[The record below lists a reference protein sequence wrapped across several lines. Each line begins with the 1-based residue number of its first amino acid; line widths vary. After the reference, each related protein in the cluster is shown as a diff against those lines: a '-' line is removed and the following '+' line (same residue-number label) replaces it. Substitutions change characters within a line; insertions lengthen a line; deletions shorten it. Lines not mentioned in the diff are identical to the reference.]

1 VRVDERPPGVTPVA
15 ASSRRIRPDYAPR
28 CADSDERAVACQGTT
43 REYEWEYRPV
53 SVSRSLLLL
62 GAASDRA
69 RCSHFQLL
77 AEACSYSARTFNPKV
92 AGSIPARPINRSIP
106 CQPGARAAA
115 VRRERNGP
123 SVCAALGCPP
133 SRLGSMGP
141 MPQTAKLSGLGVL
154 FVAGL
159 LLAGA
164 ITAGGRAAQPTT
176 TETTVE
182 TTTAP
187 GTTESTT
194 VTVQQTTTRRVI
206 VPTTTTTSPENSAST
221 TPTWVWVLLGAV
233 ALAAIGLLVAFLTR
247 RGGQRGVSGEER
259 RRRLDGAVASWI
271 AQGWALDNQTADS
284 AVLRRGNEVL
294 LVAVDEAG
302 HVSARPLSQ

>member
-1 VRVDERPPGVTPVA
+1 V
-15 ASSRRIRPDYAPR
+15 
-28 CADSDERAVACQGTT
+28 
-43 REYEWEYRPV
+43 
-53 SVSRSLLLL
+53 
-62 GAASDRA
+62 
-69 RCSHFQLL
+69 
-77 AEACSYSARTFNPKV
+77 
-92 AGSIPARPINRSIP
+92 
-106 CQPGARAAA
+106 
-115 VRRERNGP
+115 
-123 SVCAALGCPP
+123 
-133 SRLGSMGP
+133 
-141 MPQTAKLSGLGVL
+141 PQAAKLSGLGAL

-159 LLAGA
+159 LLASTVA
-164 ITAGGRAAQPTT
+164 VGGRAAQDTT

-206 VPTTTTTSPENSAST
+206 VPTTTTSQESSAST

-233 ALAAIGLLVAFLTR
+233 ALAAVGLLVALLTR
-247 RGGQRGVSGEER
+247 RGRQGGVSGAER

-284 AVLRRGNEVL
+284 AVLRRGNEML

-302 HVSARPLSQ
+302 HVSSRPLSQ

>member
-1 VRVDERPPGVTPVA
+1 MR
-15 ASSRRIRPDYAPR
+15 
-28 CADSDERAVACQGTT
+28 
-43 REYEWEYRPV
+43 
-53 SVSRSLLLL
+53 
-62 GAASDRA
+62 RA
-69 RCSHFQLL
+69 RVL
-77 AEACSYSARTFNPKV
+77 YSLEQTW
-92 AGSIPARPINRSIP
+92 
-106 CQPGARAAA
+106 QYGA
-115 VRRERNGP
+115 
-123 SVCAALGCPP
+123 
-133 SRLGSMGP
+133 
-141 MPQTAKLSGLGVL
+141 MPQAAKLSGLGVL

-164 ITAGGRAAQPTT
+164 ITAGGRAAQTTT
-176 TETTVE
+176 TETTFE

-206 VPTTTTTSPENSAST
+206 VPTTTTTSPESSAST

-247 RGGQRGVSGEER
+247 RGGQRGVPGEER

>member
-1 VRVDERPPGVTPVA
+1 
-15 ASSRRIRPDYAPR
+15 
-28 CADSDERAVACQGTT
+28 
-43 REYEWEYRPV
+43 
-53 SVSRSLLLL
+53 
-62 GAASDRA
+62 
-69 RCSHFQLL
+69 
-77 AEACSYSARTFNPKV
+77 
-92 AGSIPARPINRSIP
+92 
-106 CQPGARAAA
+106 
-115 VRRERNGP
+115 
-123 SVCAALGCPP
+123 
-133 SRLGSMGP
+133 
-141 MPQTAKLSGLGVL
+141 MPQAAKLSGLCVV

-164 ITAGGRAAQPTT
+164 ITVGGRAAQPTT

-233 ALAAIGLLVAFLTR
+233 SLAAIGLLVAFLTR
-247 RGGQRGVSGEER
+247 RGGHRGVPGEER

-294 LVAVDEAG
+294 LVAVDEVG

>member
-1 VRVDERPPGVTPVA
+1 M
-15 ASSRRIRPDYAPR
+15 YAPR
-28 CADSDERAVACQGTT
+28 SSLYS
-43 REYEWEYRPV
+43 REQTWQY
-53 SVSRSLLLL
+53 
-62 GAASDRA
+62 GA
-69 RCSHFQLL
+69 
-77 AEACSYSARTFNPKV
+77 
-92 AGSIPARPINRSIP
+92 
-106 CQPGARAAA
+106 
-115 VRRERNGP
+115 
-123 SVCAALGCPP
+123 
-133 SRLGSMGP
+133 
-141 MPQTAKLSGLGVL
+141 MPQAAKLSGLGVL

-206 VPTTTTTSPENSAST
+206 VPTTTTTSPESSAST

-233 ALAAIGLLVAFLTR
+233 ALAAIGLLVALLTR
-247 RGGQRGVSGEER
+247 RGGQRGVPGEER

-271 AQGWALDNQTADS
+271 AQGWAIDNQTADS

-294 LVAVDEAG
+294 LVAVDEVG

>member
-1 VRVDERPPGVTPVA
+1 
-15 ASSRRIRPDYAPR
+15 
-28 CADSDERAVACQGTT
+28 
-43 REYEWEYRPV
+43 
-53 SVSRSLLLL
+53 
-62 GAASDRA
+62 
-69 RCSHFQLL
+69 
-77 AEACSYSARTFNPKV
+77 
-92 AGSIPARPINRSIP
+92 
-106 CQPGARAAA
+106 
-115 VRRERNGP
+115 
-123 SVCAALGCPP
+123 
-133 SRLGSMGP
+133 
-141 MPQTAKLSGLGVL
+141 VL
-154 FVAGL
+154 FVVG

-164 ITAGGRAAQPTT
+164 VTVGGRAALITT

-194 VTVQQTTTRRVI
+194 ETVQQTTTRRVI
-206 VPTTTTTSPENSAST
+206 VPATTTSQERSAST

-233 ALAAIGLLVAFLTR
+233 ALAAIGLLVALLA
-247 RGGQRGVSGEER
+247 RGGRQRGVPAEER

-302 HVSARPLSQ
+302 HVSSRPLSQ

>member
-1 VRVDERPPGVTPVA
+1 M
-15 ASSRRIRPDYAPR
+15 R
-28 CADSDERAVACQGTT
+28 CARV
-43 REYEWEYRPV
+43 
-53 SVSRSLLLL
+53 
-62 GAASDRA
+62 
-69 RCSHFQLL
+69 
-77 AEACSYSARTFNPKV
+77 
-92 AGSIPARPINRSIP
+92 
-106 CQPGARAAA
+106 
-115 VRRERNGP
+115 P
-123 SVCAALGCPP
+123 S

-233 ALAAIGLLVAFLTR
+233 ALAAIGLLVAFLMR

-294 LVAVDEAG
+294 LVAVDEVG

>member
-1 VRVDERPPGVTPVA
+1 V
-15 ASSRRIRPDYAPR
+15 
-28 CADSDERAVACQGTT
+28 
-43 REYEWEYRPV
+43 
-53 SVSRSLLLL
+53 
-62 GAASDRA
+62 
-69 RCSHFQLL
+69 
-77 AEACSYSARTFNPKV
+77 
-92 AGSIPARPINRSIP
+92 
-106 CQPGARAAA
+106 
-115 VRRERNGP
+115 
-123 SVCAALGCPP
+123 
-133 SRLGSMGP
+133 
-141 MPQTAKLSGLGVL
+141 PQAAKLSGLGAL

-159 LLAGA
+159 LLASTVA
-164 ITAGGRAAQPTT
+164 VGGRAAQDTT

-206 VPTTTTTSPENSAST
+206 VPTTTTSQESSAST

-233 ALAAIGLLVAFLTR
+233 ALAAVGLLVALLTR
-247 RGGQRGVSGEER
+247 RGRQGGVPGEER

-284 AVLRRGNEVL
+284 AVLRRGNEML

-302 HVSARPLSQ
+302 HVSSRPLSQ